1 MTITLVMTGIP
12 FERARGVSARVLA
25 PATSLI
31 GRLRYAYKFALIGVI
46 ILATL
51 GFVGVAYVQQVSKQ
65 IDFSA
70 KERVGVVYV
79 APAARLTEALV
90 QLRSAVAAGDTAG
103 VAAAGAAVRSAVILV
118 DAADRRVGGQ
128 LGVSSEWAKLRPVAL
143 GLSHQSAGTT
153 GQYDAAVAGAL
164 TLVTDAGNNS
174 NLILDPDLDSFYV
187 MDEWI
192 TKLPPLLDTA
202 GKASNVMRSL
212 TGAAAASLERRI
224 TLALD
229 QGSIST
235 NLSGINADLTT
246 AFAHTADH
254 GLRPALAPPLAALN
268 TAVNAFSRELQAS
281 VTSGHAGPA
290 ATSLFDQVLTSGTE
304 LESRSGP
311 WLDRLLAARIGRL
324 QSAERRV
331 EIIALLGLLVLAY
344 LFAGFYR
351 SVTSSID
358 AVLRRLRGLDEH
370 DLTDLSGGL
379 QAIAAGDLTVVA
391 APTTT
396 PIDDHT
402 RDELGEMTLTL
413 NDMLVKT
420 GESFRAYAEMRDQ
433 LIGMLGQISTSSTT
447 VSSASHQ
454 IASSSEQTGRA
465 SGEVAQAV
473 GGIAQDA
480 ERQVEKIVD
489 VKDAAARVASSV
501 ARSSEEMAK
510 TAGAARDT
518 RELARGGDEAAVR
531 ASTMMESVRDASHET
546 ITAMD
551 ELAAKSGQIG
561 EIVGTITAIAEQTNL
576 LALNAAIEAA
586 RAGEHGRGFAVV
598 ADEVRALAEES
609 QRATDEISAVI
620 AQIQAET
627 TRAAGVV
634 KSGAARTDEGV
645 GVVEEARA
653 AFAQIAAAV
662 DAISERIE
670 QIAQTSA
677 EIVSGAEAVQ
687 TEIDEVA
694 RLAEHS
700 SASTEEVSASTD
712 QTAASAEQIAA
723 TAQELSGNAA
733 ALNSL
738 IDHFTLKS

>member
-1 MTITLVMTGIP
+1 MTRILS
-12 FERARGVSARVLA
+12 SAREVAHAALA
-25 PATSLI
+25 PATRAL

-46 ILATL
+46 TLATI
-51 GFVGVAYVQQVSKQ
+51 GFVGVAYLQEVSKQ

-90 QLRSAVAAGDTAG
+90 QLRSAVAAGDAG
-103 VAAAGAAVRSAVILV
+103 RVAAAGAAVRSAVTLV
-118 DAADRRVGGQ
+118 DAVDRRVGGQ
-128 LGVSSEWAKLRPVAL
+128 LGVSREWGKLRPVAVS
-143 GLSHQSAGTT
+143 LSRQRGVTA
-153 GQYDAAVAGAL
+153 QYDAAVTGAL

-202 GKASNVMRSL
+202 GKATNAMRSL
-212 TGAAAASLERRI
+212 TAAAGAGLERRI

-229 QGSIST
+229 QGSIAT

-254 GLRPALAPPLAALN
+254 GLRPALAPALATLN
-268 TAVNAFSRELQAS
+268 TAVNAFSQELQAS
-281 VTSGHAGPA
+281 VKSGQAGPA
-290 ATSLFDQVLTSGTE
+290 TARLFDKVLTSGTA
-304 LESRSGP
+304 LEARSGP

-331 EIIALLGLLVLAY
+331 EIIALIGILLLAY
-344 LFAGFYR
+344 LFAGFYA
-351 SVTSSID
+351 SVTSSIN

-391 APTTT
+391 EPTTA
-396 PIDDHT
+396 PIDHHT
-402 RDELGEMTLTL
+402 RDELGEMTQTF
-413 NDMLVKT
+413 NHMLVKT
-420 GESFRAYAEMRDQ
+420 RESFTAYSAMRDQ
-433 LIGMLGQISTSSTT
+433 LIAMLGQISTSSDT
-447 VSSASHQ
+447 VSTASHQ

-465 SGEVAQAV
+465 SGEVAHAV
-473 GGIAQDA
+473 GDIAQGA

-489 VKDAAARVASSV
+489 VKDAAARVAAAV
-501 ARSSEEMAK
+501 ARSSDEMAK
-510 TAGAARDT
+510 TAGSARDT

-531 ASTMMESVRDASHET
+531 ASTVMESVRDASHET
-546 ITAMD
+546 IVAMD

-561 EIVGTITAIAEQTNL
+561 EIVRTITAIAQQTNL

-620 AQIQAET
+620 SQIQADT
-627 TRAAGVV
+627 ARAANVV
-634 KSGAARTDEGV
+634 KAGAARTDEGV
-645 GVVEEARA
+645 TVVGEARA
-653 AFAQIAAAV
+653 AFAEIAAAV
-662 DAISERIE
+662 DGISERIE

-677 EIVSGAEAVQ
+677 EIVSGAESVQ
-687 TEIDEVA
+687 AEIHEVA
-694 RLAEHS
+694 SFAEHS
-700 SASTEEVSASTD
+700 SASAEEVSASTGE
-712 QTAASAEQIAA
+712 TAASADQIAA
-723 TAQELSGNAA
+723 TAQELSGNAEV
-733 ALNSL
+733 LNRL
-738 IDHFTLKS
+738 ISRFTLKR

>member
-1 MTITLVMTGIP
+1 MTGILS
-12 FERARGVSARVLA
+12 SARAFAHAALA
-25 PATSLI
+25 PATRAL

-46 ILATL
+46 ILATI
-51 GFVGVAYVQQVSKQ
+51 GFVGVAYRQEVSKQ

-79 APAARLTEALV
+79 APAAQLTEALV
-90 QLRSAVAAGDTAG
+90 QLRSAVAAGDAG
-103 VAAAGAAVRSAVILV
+103 RVAAAGTAVRSAVTLV
-118 DAADRRVGGQ
+118 DTADRRVGGQ
-128 LGVSSEWAKLRPVAL
+128 LGVTKEWGKLRPVAVS
-143 GLSHQSAGTT
+143 LSHQSGGATAP
-153 GQYDAAVAGAL
+153 YDAAVTGAL

-202 GKASNVMRSL
+202 GKANNALRSL
-212 TGAAAASLERRI
+212 TAGAGAGLERRI

-229 QGSIST
+229 QGSIAT

-254 GLRPALAPPLAALN
+254 GLRAALAPPLATLN
-268 TAVNAFSRELQAS
+268 TAVNAFSQALQAS
-281 VTSGHAGPA
+281 VKSGQAGPA
-290 ATSLFDQVLTSGTE
+290 TALLFDKVLTSGTA
-304 LESRSGP
+304 LEARSGP

-324 QSAERRV
+324 QAAERRV
-331 EIIALLGLLVLAY
+331 EIIALIGILVLAY
-344 LFAGFYR
+344 LFAGFYG
-351 SVTSSID
+351 SVTSSIK

-391 APTTT
+391 EPTTA
-396 PIDDHT
+396 PIDHHT
-402 RDELGEMTLTL
+402 RDELGEMTQTF
-413 NDMLVKT
+413 NHMLVKT
-420 GESFRAYAEMRDQ
+420 RESFTAYSAMRDQ
-433 LIGMLGQISTSSTT
+433 LIAMLGEISTSSGT

-465 SGEVAQAV
+465 SGEVAHAV
-473 GGIAQDA
+473 GDIAKGA
-480 ERQVEKIVD
+480 ERQVGKIDD
-489 VKDAAARVASSV
+489 VKDAAARVAGAV
-501 ARSSEEMAK
+501 TRSSDEMAM

-531 ASTMMESVRDASHET
+531 ATTVIESVRDASHDT
-546 ITAMD
+546 IVAMD

-561 EIVGTITAIAEQTNL
+561 AIVRTITAIAEQTNL

-586 RAGEHGRGFAVV
+586 RAGDHGRGFAVV

-609 QRATDEISAVI
+609 QQATSEISAVI
-620 AQIQAET
+620 SQIQAET
-627 TRAAGVV
+627 ARAADVV
-634 KSGAARTDEGV
+634 KTGAARTDEGV
-645 GVVEEARA
+645 TVVGEARA
-653 AFAQIAAAV
+653 AFAEIAAAV
-662 DAISERIE
+662 DGISERIE

-687 TEIDEVA
+687 AEIDEVA
-694 RLAEHS
+694 LLAEHS

-712 QTAASAEQIAA
+712 QTATSADQIAA
-723 TAQELSGNAA
+723 TAQELSGNAE
-733 ALNSL
+733 ALNRL
-738 IDHFTLKS
+738 ISRFTLKR